1 MSRNDFIKLGHID
14 TSAATQNFV
23 KLLEDNKKE
32 AMERYDYYQSLVNKE
47 Q

>member
-23 KLLEDNKKE
+23 KLLEDNKTYFLNGKWGSGKLIFG
-32 AMERYDYYQSLVNKE
+32 RS
-47 Q
+47 